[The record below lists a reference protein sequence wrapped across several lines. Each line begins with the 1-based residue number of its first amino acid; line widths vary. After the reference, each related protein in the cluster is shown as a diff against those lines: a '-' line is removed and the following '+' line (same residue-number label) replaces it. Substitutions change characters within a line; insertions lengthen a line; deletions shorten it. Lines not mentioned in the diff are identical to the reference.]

1 VCVCACVC
9 SMCTCVRLPLHSGLS
24 LQELLSLEN
33 SLNQFN
39 NNYLIVDSLLQHT
52 SQKLSSLV
60 STSGDK
66 FLSASKR
73 LTHCPDSRVQEAVKC
88 SVER

>member
-1 VCVCACVC
+1 MQCRAVAVCLC
-9 SMCTCVRLPLHSGLS
+9 MYHIHRGLS
-24 LQELLSLEN
+24 LQELLLLEN
-33 SLNQFN
+33 RLNQFN

-66 FLSASKR
+66 LLSASRR
-73 LTHCPDSRVQEAVKC
+73 LADCPDSRVQEAVRC

>member
-1 VCVCACVC
+1 M
-9 SMCTCVRLPLHSGLS
+9 SIYRRLSL
-24 LQELLSLEN
+24 LQELLLLEN

-52 SQKLSSLV
+52 SHKLSSLV

-66 FLSASKR
+66 LVSASKR
-73 LTHCPDSRVQEAVKC
+73 LTDCPDSRVQDSVKC